1 MAKEKVI
8 PTLIGII
15 VIVVVAVIA
24 FGGVFV
30 YQYFTIK
37 NNFGKN
43 ISADIDAA
51 CDGKKDPYYI
61 IGFGVEHTYEGDI
74 KPGMH
79 AKIVLS
85 CDHKKITISGAVDQ
99 IIRASDLARY
109 TGVESA
115 DLADLSGGDLVVGVD
130 SDYNFDGYKDL
141 SSINSN
147 GQGVSGMKSYFI
159 FLYDP
164 KSNNFVYNN
173 GVSSLENITT
183 NESKKEIYQEF
194 CFYKNDELICNKI
207 YYKWSDDRLL
217 KVN

>member
-1 MAKEKVI
+1 MAKEKII

-24 FGGVFV
+24 FGGVFA

-37 NNFGKN
+37 NNSEKN
-43 ISADIDAA
+43 ISVNTDPA
-51 CDGKKDPYYI
+51 CDGEKDPYYI
-61 IGFGVEHTYEGDI
+61 IGLGVEHTYEGDI

-79 AKIVLS
+79 VKIVLS
-85 CDHKKITISGAVDQ
+85 CDHKRITISGAVDQ
-99 IIRASDLARY
+99 IIRASDIAKY
-109 TGVESA
+109 TGGESA
-115 DLADLSGGDLVVGVD
+115 DLADLSGGDLVVGID
-130 SDYNFDGYKDL
+130 SDYNFDGYKDI

-164 KSNNFVYNN
+164 KLNKFVYNN
-173 GVSSLENITT
+173 AASSLENITT
-183 NESKKEIYQEF
+183 DESKKEIYQEF
-194 CFYKNDELICNKI
+194 CFYRNDELICNKV
-207 YYKWSDDRLL
+207 YYKWYDGHLL